1 MEKYFAQNGV
11 LSKFLP
17 SFEARSGQMEMAES
31 VARVLGGRA
40 QIDSNG
46 GPIARMLVAE
56 AETGIGKT
64 LAYLIPSVLSGK
76 KIVVSTATINLQD
89 QILKKDIPLLEK
101 IFETDLK
108 VLCVKGRQNYLCHYR
123 WHQFSSNSQQSLLAD
138 NQAEKVEKWLEKTDT
153 GDRAELKWL
162 PDKSSF
168 WQKIASNSNQCLGS
182 DCPEH
187 SYCFVNQL
195 RKKASKANLL
205 IVNHHLLFSDLAL
218 RKSGHGE
225 VLPRYEAVVFDE
237 AHHVENVAT
246 TFFGRSIS
254 QYQLLDL
261 IGDIERQAKVD
272 LTLDSF
278 DEFVSELRGVKQR
291 IDSFALLFPASSG
304 RYPLD
309 DLLKE
314 VGDKWVEE
322 VEILSL
328 AITRL
333 AGKIEKYNEY
343 SDVWNSLSSR
353 AYDLDK
359 TLHEVALADTALE
372 NIDGYVHWY
381 ERRERS
387 VVLSATPIHVADE
400 IERTLYRTVDACIMT
415 SATLST
421 GDNFKYFRQRLGLP
435 EDIEYLQLPSP
446 FDYPARTMLYVPESN
461 YPEPSERVY
470 QEKTNKRIAEL
481 IEISKGR
488 ALVLFTSFRGMD
500 AVADYLEENLDYPVY
515 VQGTLPR
522 RTLLEM
528 FAQETD
534 SVLLA
539 VASFWEGVDVPGESL
554 SCVIIDKLPFEVPS
568 DPVFKARVDEVTRNG
583 GKPFFDFQVP
593 RAILSLKQGVGR
605 LMRSSTDSG
614 LIAILDVRL
623 FSKGYGKKFRKSLPP
638 SPIVRSLDPVKE
650 MFKSS

>member
-1 MEKYFAQNGV
+1 MEKYFEQNGI

-17 SFEARSGQMEMAES
+17 TFEARSGQMEMAES
-31 VARVLGGRA
+31 VKRVLAGRA
-40 QIDSNG
+40 QVDRHGS
-46 GPIARMLVAE
+46 PIARMLVAE

-64 LAYLIPSVLSGK
+64 LAYLVPSVLSGK

-89 QILKKDIPLLEK
+89 QILKKDIPLLEE
-101 IFETDLK
+101 ILATDLK

-123 WHQFSSNSQQSLLAD
+123 WHQFRSNPQQSLLGD
-138 NQAEKVEKWLEKTDT
+138 NQAEKIEKWLEQTDT

-168 WQKIASNSNQCLGS
+168 WQKIASNSSQCLGS

-195 RKKASKANLL
+195 RKKASKANVL
-205 IVNHHLLFSDLAL
+205 IVNHHLLFSDLVL

-225 VLPRYEAVVFDE
+225 VLPRYEAVIFDE
-237 AHHVENVAT
+237 AHHIENVAT
-246 TFFGRSIS
+246 SFFGRSVS
-254 QYQLLDL
+254 QYQFVDL
-261 IGDIERQAKVD
+261 IGDIERQAGVD
-272 LTLDSF
+272 LSSESF

-291 IDSFALLFPASSG
+291 IDNFALLFPASRG
-304 RYPLD
+304 RYPLK

-314 VGDKWVEE
+314 IGDKWVEE
-322 VEILSL
+322 VEILSS

-333 AGKIEKYNEY
+333 AKKIAKYSEY
-343 SDVWNSLSSR
+343 SEIWNSLSAR

-372 NIDGYVHWY
+372 GVDGYVHWY
-381 ERRERS
+381 ERRDRS
-387 VVLSATPIHVADE
+387 VVVSATPIHVADE
-400 IERTLYRTVDACIMT
+400 IESTLYRTVDACIMT

-421 GDNFKYFRQRLGLP
+421 GGDFNFLRQRLGLP
-435 EDIEYLQLPSP
+435 EDIEYLQLSSP
-446 FDYPARTMLYVPESN
+446 FDYPGRTMLYVPESN

-470 QEKTNKRIAEL
+470 QEKTNERIAEL
-481 IEISKGR
+481 IELSRGR

-500 AVADYLEENLDYPVY
+500 AVADYLAEKLDYPVY

-568 DPVFKARVDEVTRNG
+568 DPVFKARVEEITKNG

-593 RAILSLKQGVGR
+593 KAILSLKQGVGR

-623 FSKGYGKKFRKSLPP
+623 FSKGYGNKFRKSLPP
-638 SPIVRSLDPVKE
+638 SPIVRSLEPVEE
-650 MFKSS
+650 MFRAN